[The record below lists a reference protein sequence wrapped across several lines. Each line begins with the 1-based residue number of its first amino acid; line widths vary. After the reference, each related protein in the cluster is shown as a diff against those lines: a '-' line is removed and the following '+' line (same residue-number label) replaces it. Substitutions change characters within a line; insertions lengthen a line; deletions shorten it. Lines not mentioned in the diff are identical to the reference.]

1 MNRRTPTAL
10 VPALLVL
17 LVLSPALAS
26 RPGRAQTVEA
36 QAAQQARF
44 LTEQAAV
51 FRLDHRGQSASSLEA
66 LAAAGSVDAALLTDP
81 WGQPFAYAAAGGPQG
96 ELAVWSRGPGGTG
109 GFAPGTPGQFTG
121 EAIGYSTSTGLYLQ
135 GR

>member
-26 RPGRAQTVEA
+26 RPALAQPVEA

-44 LTEQAAV
+44 LTEQAAI
-51 FRLDHRGQSASSLEA
+51 FRVDHRGRPASSLEA
-66 LAAAGSVDAALLTDP
+66 LAAAGYVDAALLTDP
-81 WGQPFAYAAAGGPQG
+81 WGQPFAYAAAAGPQG

-121 EAIGYSTSTGLYLQ
+121 EAIGYSTSTGLYVQ